1 MLSCAR
7 MKPLHL
13 LLAASFVLS
22 SCSWLDGM
30 FDSDDYLPEYM
41 KEASPMDPPGTA
53 EAREALRQKL
63 VKEGQFV
70 NGAEIDV
77 RDGKAFL
84 FRRNPDY
91 SEDPGGRMVQAEKA
105 KIMSCEGTYY
115 FVETSNG
122 KRGYMRESDFVDPI
136 SMLTVTGDFLP
147 DNQGILPDT
156 LPGEGG
162 IFPGSSLD
170 LGDNKT
176 LTSNETGRIVKVVDK
191 KTEQSDAFE
200 EAKRRIE
207 EAQNARPTPSAVSD
221 DFEYEPLPAPKR
233 SAQ

>member
-1 MLSCAR
+1 

-13 LLAASFVLS
+13 LLISTFALT
-22 SCSWLDGM
+22 SCSWLEDVFG
-30 FDSDDYLPEYM
+30 SEEYLPEYM
-41 KEASPMDPPGTA
+41 KEASPLDPPGTA

-70 NGAEIDV
+70 TGAEIDV

-84 FRRNPDY
+84 FRSNPDY
-91 SEDPGGRMVQAEKA
+91 SENPGGRMVQAEKA

-115 FVETSNG
+115 FVETNTG

-136 SMLTVTGDFLP
+136 SMLTVTGEFLP
-147 DNQGILPDT
+147 DGQGILPGT
-156 LPGEGG
+156 MPGENA

-207 EAQNARPTPSAVSD
+207 AAQQAQPTTPAVQD
-221 DFEYEPLPAPKR
+221 DFEYEPLPTPKR